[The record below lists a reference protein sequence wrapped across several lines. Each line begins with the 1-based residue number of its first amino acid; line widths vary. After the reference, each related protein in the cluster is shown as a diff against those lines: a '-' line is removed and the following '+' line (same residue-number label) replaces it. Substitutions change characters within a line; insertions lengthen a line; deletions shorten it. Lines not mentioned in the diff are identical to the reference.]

1 MKNIAILASGEGT
14 NAERI
19 IRYFKAIVSYKIIIC
34 KYFYAA
40 L

>member
-19 IRYFKAIVSYKIIIC
+19 IRYFKEKEEILNSAT
-34 KYFYAA
+34 